1 MIVTNLRLTQFRN
14 HPRTTLEFGPH
25 INVMLG
31 SNGQGKTSV
40 LEAVSYLS
48 LTKSF
53 YAPNDATVA
62 MIGKDGFMLEGQI
75 LTDAGVSHTVNIS
88 YDRASGTKDFTVNKV
103 HPETLGSV
111 IGRFPVVVLSP
122 ENSSITF
129 GAPADR
135 RRFLDMVLSQVNPV
149 YFEHLQEFR
158 RVLKQRN
165 RILVDARFSGMRDH
179 AVLEPWTESL
189 VRYGSAII
197 DRRSAFIREFG
208 PYVLRSYASLVAG
221 TEQPDISYYPGV
233 SLEGTPS
240 EASIAAKL
248 REELERRRNEEYQ
261 RGATLVGP
269 HRDDLL
275 FSLNNGGIRKYA
287 SQGQHKT
294 MLVALKVAE
303 FFYVRERRGE
313 QPIFL
318 LDDVFSELDE
328 QRRAS
333 ILHLVDGIGQTFIS
347 TTDEAQI
354 RKAGGWQTGIKT
366 FTINHGTCTETT

>member
-1 MIVTNLRLTQFRN
+1 MIVTHIRLTQFRN
-14 HPRTTLEFGPH
+14 HLNTALEFGPQ

-31 SNGQGKTSV
+31 SNGQGKTSI

-62 MIGKDGFMLEGQI
+62 MIGTDGFAIEGNI
-75 LTDAGVSHTVNIS
+75 VSDAGVSNVVNIS
-88 YDRASGTKDFTVNKV
+88 YDRDSGTKNVTINKV
-103 HPETLGSV
+103 HPETLSSV

-122 ENSSITF
+122 ENNAITF

-149 YFEHLQEFR
+149 YFEHIQEFR
-158 RVLKQRN
+158 RVLRQRN
-165 RILVDARFSGMRDH
+165 RILLDARFSGLRDNSLL
-179 AVLEPWTESL
+179 APWTESL
-189 VRYGSAII
+189 VRYGSSITE
-197 DRRSAFIREFG
+197 RRRAFVAEFA
-208 PYVLRSYASLVAG
+208 PYVLRAYGSLVG
-221 TEQPDISYYPGV
+221 STEKPGV
-233 SLEGTPS
+233 VYCPGVELGDDDTTET
-240 EASIAAKL
+240 IANRL
-248 REELERRRNEEYQ
+248 REELNRKRNEEYQ
-261 RGATLVGP
+261 RGSSLVGP

-275 FSLNNGGIRKYA
+275 FSVNGGGIRRYA

-294 MLVALKVAE
+294 MLIALKVAE
-303 FFYVRERRGE
+303 FFYVKGQRGE

-328 QRRAS
+328 RRRAS
-333 ILHLVDGIGQTFIS
+333 ILNLVDGIGQSFIS

-366 FTINHGTCTETT
+366 FMVNNGTCTATS

>member
-1 MIVTNLRLTQFRN
+1 MIVTDIRLTQFRN
-14 HPRTTLEFGPH
+14 HVSTALAFGPQ
-25 INVMLG
+25 INVMVG
-31 SNGQGKTSV
+31 SNGQGKTSI

-62 MIGKDGFMLEGQI
+62 MIGKEGFAVEGNI
-75 LTDAGVSHTVNIS
+75 VSDAGTSHSITIS
-88 YDRASGTKDFTVNKV
+88 YERESGTKNFTINRV

-122 ENSSITF
+122 EHNAITF

-165 RILVDARFSGMRDH
+165 RILVDARFSGVRDH
-179 AVLEPWTESL
+179 AVLAPWTEHL
-189 VRYGSAII
+189 VRYGSSLT
-197 DRRSAFIREFG
+197 DRRRAFIAEFA
-208 PYVLRSYASLVAG
+208 PYVLRAYESLVGGNEEPGIAYCPG
-221 TEQPDISYYPGV
+221 IELTGADTEA
-233 SLEGTPS
+233 T
-240 EASIAAKL
+240 IAEKFRL
-248 REELERRRNEEYQ
+248 LLDRRRNEEFQ
-261 RGATLVGP
+261 RGSSLVGP
-269 HRDDLL
+269 HRDDLV
-275 FSLNNGGIRKYA
+275 FSLNNGGIRRFA

-303 FFYVRERRGE
+303 FFYVRERCGE

-328 QRRAS
+328 ERRAS
-333 ILHLVDGIGQTFIS
+333 ILNLVDGIGQSFIS
-347 TTDEAQI
+347 TTDPV

-366 FTINHGTCTETT
+366 FTINHGTCTASV

>member
-1 MIVTNLRLTQFRN
+1 MIVTDIRLTQFRN
-14 HPRTTLEFGPH
+14 HLNTALAFGPQ

-62 MIGKDGFMLEGQI
+62 MIGADGFTIEGTI
-75 LTDAGVSHTVNIS
+75 VSDAGVANAVAIR
-88 YDRASGTKDFTVNKV
+88 YDRSSGTKHVTINAV
-103 HPETLGSV
+103 HPETLSSV

-122 ENSSITF
+122 ENNAITF

-165 RILVDARFSGMRDH
+165 RILVDARFSGIHDNS
-179 AVLEPWTESL
+179 VLAPWTENL
-189 VRYGSAII
+189 VRYGSSIME
-197 DRRSAFIREFG
+197 RRRAFIDEFA
-208 PYVLRSYASLVAG
+208 PYVLRAYESLVGDREKPEIVYCPGGELDAG
-221 TEQPDISYYPGV
+221 DTGWTIADRLRTELD
-233 SLEGTPS
+233 
-240 EASIAAKL
+240 
-248 REELERRRNEEYQ
+248 RRRNEEYQ
-261 RGATLVGP
+261 RGASLVGP
-269 HRDDLL
+269 HRDDLT
-275 FSLNNGGIRKYA
+275 FSLNSGVIRRYA

-294 MLVALKVAE
+294 MLIALKVAE
-303 FFYVRERRGE
+303 FFYVREQCGE

-328 QRRAS
+328 HRRTS
-333 ILHLVDGIGQTFIS
+333 IMHLVDGLGQSFIS

-354 RKAGGWQTGIKT
+354 RKAGGWQGAIKT
-366 FTINHGTCTETT
+366 FMVNHGTCTATV